1 MTCGAPAEIDSLSSL
16 SSPLTTERNRT
27 REPRVRP
34 HPELPAQ
41 VALLRLAAL
50 RARRDALRGH
60 DDLHLVVGPSIDRS
74 IDRSI
79 VRSTLDRPSPRS
91 LRTNSRVFGVCVS
104 SARRRRSPL
113 PALLS
118 GRAATARGAAARRPH
133 TTGHPQDVRSVDH
146 EKRTHARAALVAR
159 ARARVGRRYRAFVA
173 MILAASIYQ
182 YIRYV
187 IVTAQDQ
194 MDRDEVRSRRSM
206 TRQKKKKKTTATTR
220 GGRSFVWFVARVRDD
235 DDASAARYG
244 GLSRVVRVRRRR
256 RRNPPILAT
265 GLRSRSL
272 RRSEVESSFVRVSPG
287 SCLIDSLVRR
297 GDER

>member
-79 VRSTLDRPSPRS
+79 DPRSTLDRPSPRS

-133 TTGHPQDVRSVDH
+133 PTGHPQDVRSVDH
-146 EKRTHARAALVAR
+146 EKRTTRAPLSSRAR
-159 ARARVGRRYRAFVA
+159 ARAR
-173 MILAASIYQ
+173 
-182 YIRYV
+182 
-187 IVTAQDQ
+187 
-194 MDRDEVRSRRSM
+194 RS
-206 TRQKKKKKTTATTR
+206 Q
-220 GGRSFVWFVARVRDD
+220 VPRVRRDDPRGEHLPVHPLRDRHCAGPDGPRRGPFATVDDASEEEEEDD
-235 DDASAARYG
+235 DDARRSFVR
-244 GLSRVVRVRRRR
+244 LVCRSRSRRRR
-256 RRNPPILAT
+256 LVSRTIRRSLACRSSSTTTTTEPPHPCDGTTISFSSPLR
-265 GLRSRSL
+265 GGVVVRSRVARVVPDRFFGSS
-272 RRSEVESSFVRVSPG
+272 RR
-287 SCLIDSLVRR
+287 
-297 GDER
+297 